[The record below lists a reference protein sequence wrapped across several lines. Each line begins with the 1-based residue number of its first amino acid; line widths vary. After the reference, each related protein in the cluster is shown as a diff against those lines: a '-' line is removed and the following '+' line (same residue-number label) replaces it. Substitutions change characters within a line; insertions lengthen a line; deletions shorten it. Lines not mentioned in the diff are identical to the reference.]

1 MNSDMHGVHSKAQ
14 IAQYAGSMAIELRNM
29 CRQAQ
34 LHDLAYLFEVA
45 ANEAAQVG
53 QHNAATLASPSLAA
67 IG

>member
-1 MNSDMHGVHSKAQ
+1 MQSNTHGVHSRTQ

-29 CRQAQ
+29 CRRAQ

-45 ANEAAQVG
+45 ANEAAQVR
-53 QHNAATLASPSLAA
+53 QHNAAELAPPSLAA

>member
-1 MNSDMHGVHSKAQ
+1 MHSNTHGAHGRAQ

-45 ANEAAQVG
+45 ANEAARVR
-53 QHNAATLASPSLAA
+53 QHNAVELAPLSMAA